1 MWRRHAAP
9 TRELNAFIDIDS
21 MYHVQQVYT
30 LQPEVPPFFA
40 EHAQSTLGICAQVLK
55 EPSTACNT
63 EDYSYKKGRQNC
75 CFHTAVGR
83 WEQHPCCFWC
93 FFGAP
98 RFAPRVDLGLGY
110 QAGWWQGW
118 VVARR
123 DGAFWRSSLL
133 QGTCLVGLCLH
144 SQRRGPQ
151 FERQIPVFFSPPN
164 IATYYSCWVA
174 TFFMCLPGSAHLRPF
189 KICSRSRC
197 FATSSGWFTLIGDT
211 GCPAVPMQHP
221 WQFRTR
227 QWDVGGCTSFAQ
239 LRRKRET
246 QLQSLVLVA
255 MQFAKSVENWSIDT
269 EGTIKYQRRHFV
281 HPLHAGPAHIRSAL
295 HPRALLSRDA
305 SPVGNEHEFVFACLA
320 MCITYEVHVLAC
332 RGTAPSILPIWLKHS
347 LHSLAYTSPGF
358 DLWYWRLWQSHT

>member
-21 MYHVQQVYT
+21 MHHVQQVYT

-63 EDYSYKKGRQNC
+63 EDYSYKKGRQKLLLSHC
-75 CFHTAVGR
+75 CGAVGAASLLFLML
-83 WEQHPCCFWC
+83 FWC
-93 FFGAP
+93 VQVRAAGGFGAWIP
-98 RFAPRVDLGLGY
+98 
-110 QAGWWQGW
+110 GW

-347 LHSLAYTSPGF
+347 LHSLAYTSLGF